1 VTEQWPGDTFKLHN
15 EYQPMSTVSKT
26 SEKRGVGFIAH
37 SANEAGDI
45 WMKMNVKSS
54 SESASVF
61 GGGDIVVE

>member
-1 VTEQWPGDTFKLHN
+1 
-15 EYQPMSTVSKT
+15 MSTVSKT